1 METITK
7 DIQTF
12 DGLRLKATILNRGA
26 SHWVIVTH
34 GVGEHR
40 GRHQY
45 WLTDEFRNFNILLY
59 DLRGHG
65 DSEGERGNVRDFDD
79 YLKDLDSVTDF
90 AATSLGMKE
99 FYLFGHS
106 MGGLITARWIQ
117 LRKNR
122 ALYPAKTILSAPGAG
137 TVGILGLITSS
148 IPSLV
153 YKKLATLPSLP
164 LGGMLDLSK
173 LSHNPKVYQDYV
185 SDPKNILKVHSHL
198 YFDLLNKAKET
209 FSRPLSPRTPLMVIM
224 GSADGVVSTDLVKNY
239 FDRYEPRAKFVLVKD
254 AYHELYMETEEYF
267 RQFTASIN
275 SFYGG

>member
-1 METITK
+1 METSIK
-7 DIQTF
+7 DIKTF
-12 DGLRLKATILNRGA
+12 DGLRLKSTILNRNA
-26 SHWVIVTH
+26 EAWVIVTH

-40 GRHQY
+40 GRHKY
-45 WLTDEFRNFNILLY
+45 WLSDDFKNYNVVLY

-65 DSEGERGNVRDFDD
+65 ESEGMRGDARDFDD
-79 YLKDLDSVTDF
+79 YLKDLDSVSDF
-90 AATSLGMKE
+90 LASEYGMKK

-148 IPSLV
+148 IPAMI

-173 LSHNPKVYQDYV
+173 LSHNPQVLKDYV
-185 SDPKNILKVHSHL
+185 SDPLNILKVHSHL

-209 FSRPLSPRTPLMVIM
+209 FSKPLSPRTPLMVIM

-239 FDRYEPRAKFVLVKD
+239 FDKHEPKAEFVMVKD
-254 AYHELYMETEEYF
+254 AYHELYMETDEYF
-267 RQFTASIN
+267 RQFVSSIK
-275 SFYGG
+275 SFFV

>member
-1 METITK
+1 METSIK
-7 DIQTF
+7 DIKTF
-12 DGLRLKATILNRGA
+12 DGLRLKSTILNRNA
-26 SHWVIVTH
+26 EAWVIVTH

-40 GRHQY
+40 GRHKY
-45 WLTDEFRNFNILLY
+45 WLSDDFKNYNVVLY

-65 DSEGERGNVRDFDD
+65 ESEGMRGDARDFDD
-79 YLKDLDSVTDF
+79 YLKDLDSVSDF
-90 AATSLGMKE
+90 LVSEYGMKK

-148 IPSLV
+148 IPAKI

-173 LSHNPKVYQDYV
+173 LSHNPQVLKDYV
-185 SDPKNILKVHSHL
+185 SDPLNILKVHSHL

-209 FSRPLSPRTPLMVIM
+209 FSKPLSPRTPLMVIM

-239 FDRYEPRAKFVLVKD
+239 FDKHEPKAEFVLVKG
-254 AYHELYMETEEYF
+254 AYHELYMETDEYF
-267 RQFTASIN
+267 RQFVSSIK
-275 SFYGG
+275 SFFV

>member
-1 METITK
+1 MK
-7 DIQTF
+7 NAQNPLKTF
-12 DGLRLKATILNRGA
+12 DGLRLNNTIKYRGDLP
-26 SHWVIVTH
+26 WVIVTH
-34 GVGEHR
+34 GVGEHS
-40 GRHQY
+40 GRHHY
-45 WLTDEFRNFNILLY
+45 WLSDEFSKYNICLY

-79 YLKDLDSVTDF
+79 YLKDLDSVTDYLLTEF
-90 AATSLGMKE
+90 GMKD

-117 LRKNR
+117 MRKNR
-122 ALYPAKTILSAPGAG
+122 ALYPNKTILSAPGAG
-137 TVGILGLITSS
+137 TVGILGLVTSS

-164 LGGMLDLSK
+164 LGGMLDLTK
-173 LSHNPKVYQDYV
+173 LSHNPQVYKDYV

-224 GSADGVVSTDLVKNY
+224 GSADGVVSTSLVKNY
-239 FDRYEPRAKFVLVKD
+239 FDKHEPRAKFILVKD
-254 AYHELYMETEEYF
+254 AYHELYMETDEYF
-267 RQFTASIN
+267 RQFADSIKN
-275 SFYGG
+275 FFS